1 MLLFNSP
8 KGPKPIRGLDAL
20 SVTSLGTRREFYSIK
35 IISCNCCSSRRLCY
49 VLRDIHF
56 MIFQFLLLHVL
67 TNWAFVLGLNRPFN
81 RQGKISVRQE
91 LCFVFELGM
100 ISDMIYLH
108 IIISLTS
115 LQFATHNSFM
125 SGLCYLKRQLLVLH
139 ICTSLKCIVI

>member
-1 MLLFNSP
+1 
-8 KGPKPIRGLDAL
+8 
-20 SVTSLGTRREFYSIK
+20 
-35 IISCNCCSSRRLCY
+35 
-49 VLRDIHF
+49 

-115 LQFATHNSFM
+115 LQFATHNSFQ